1 LDIFASPPGT
11 GIPPGLRGYLF
22 LWSGSYCFVPI
33 SRPLITMTETPPG
46 RADAAAAGALLI
58 GAMVACAAAGYGLGS
73 LVGLAVPLGLAGL
86 FAGLVVGFAL
96 VYARFRR
103 L

>member
-1 LDIFASPPGT
+1 
-11 GIPPGLRGYLF
+11 
-22 LWSGSYCFVPI
+22 
-33 SRPLITMTETPPG
+33 MTKIPPG
-46 RADAAAAGALLI
+46 RADAAAAGAMLI
-58 GAMVACAAAGYGLGS
+58 GAMLACAAAGYGLGS
-73 LVGLAVPLGLAGL
+73 LTGLAVPLGLVGL

>member
-1 LDIFASPPGT
+1 
-11 GIPPGLRGYLF
+11 
-22 LWSGSYCFVPI
+22 
-33 SRPLITMTETPPG
+33 MTETPPG
-46 RADAAAAGALLI
+46 RADAAAGGMLV
-58 GAMVACAAAGYGLGS
+58 GAMVACAVAGYGLGS
-73 LVGLAVPLGLAGL
+73 LAGLAVPLGLAGL